1 MENFYIRFA
10 IGSEINFPEKL
21 LKIISKNFD
30 FDLSQKNLNNVF
42 MLMTSLDGT
51 LSRKVKR
58 GEIFE
63 WKINISENSIT
74 SNRFESFLPYIF
86 LSKHLENIL
95 YPFQKEGVDWLMN
108 SHNRIL
114 ADDMG
119 LGKTLQT
126 IYALQKLYFEE
137 KLNIVVIF
145 CPKSL
150 LFNWE
155 IELKKWSPL
164 LQVRSFRDDLS
175 GNKNFILQHLKGY
188 NVHLISYSE
197 ANKFCKI
204 VKDEDLKVDLLIADE
219 AHKLRNDSSKLNRL
233 IESINRNK
241 TWLLTGTPLERDTKD
256 IKNILTL
263 LEPKKAKAF
272 SEAEDIILRS
282 NLKQN
287 SLRRMKSQVLNE
299 LPKSSKKTIMLEMT
313 EEQDQLYHQT
323 LKLMGSAKGKDRI
336 SFITRLV
343 QVAAG
348 DTIIDSCKYN
358 RAIEIIQNCIENN
371 EKVIVFSGYN
381 NVLKTFQKK
390 LNSYKIKNLIYTGEL
405 DAQARDNNLQKFK
418 TEKDSYVLNINANV
432 GSEGLTL
439 TEANNVIFLN
449 EWWNPSSNRQA
460 EDRINRIGQ
469 KNHTFFHI
477 LRSFKTID
485 ENIGMILDNKTD
497 IEKNFTEQLLSSFIK

>member
-1 MENFYIRFA
+1 MESFNINFT
-10 IGSEINFPEKL
+10 IGSEIEYPNNILGL
-21 LKIISKNFD
+21 LEKNFYC
-30 FDLSQKNLNNVF
+30 DLSQQNLNNIF

-51 LSRKVKR
+51 LSRRVKR
-58 GEIFE
+58 GNTFS
-63 WKINISENSIT
+63 WKINFTETTVT
-74 SNRFESFLPYIF
+74 SNRFQSYLPYIF
-86 LSKHLENIL
+86 LSKHLEKIL
-95 YPFQKEGVDWLMN
+95 YSFQKEGVNWLLN

-126 IYALQKLYFEE
+126 IHAIQRLYFEK
-137 KLNIVVIF
+137 KLNILVIF

-155 IELKKWSPL
+155 VELKKWAPL
-164 LQVRSFRDDLS
+164 LQVKSFRDDLS
-175 GNKNFILQHLKGY
+175 EDKSIILQHLKG
-188 NVHLISYSE
+188 NNIHLISYSE
-197 ANKFCKI
+197 ANRFCKI
-204 VKDEDLKVDLLIADE
+204 VEEEDLKVDLLVADE
-219 AHKLRNDSSKLNRL
+219 AHKLRNDTSKLNRL
-233 IESINRNK
+233 IETINRER

-272 SEAEDIILRS
+272 SESEDIILRS
-282 NLKQN
+282 NLRQN

-299 LPKSSKKTIMLEMT
+299 LPKSSKKIIILEMT
-313 EEQDQLYHQT
+313 DQQSELYYHT
-323 LKLMGSAKGKDRI
+323 LKLMGAAKGKDRI
-336 SFITRLV
+336 SFISKLV

-348 DTIIDSCKYN
+348 DLLLDSCKYN
-358 RAIEIIQNCIENN
+358 RAIEIIQNCIDNN

-381 NVLKTFQKK
+381 NVLKTFQRK
-390 LNSYKIKNLIYTGEL
+390 LNSHAIKNYIYTGEL
-405 DAQARDNNLQKFK
+405 DAQARDNNLHKFK
-418 TEKDSYVLNINANV
+418 SENDAFVLNINSNV

-460 EDRINRIGQ
+460 EDRVNRIGQ
-469 KNHTFFHI
+469 QNHTFFYV

-485 ENIGMILDNKTD
+485 ENIGMILDTKTN
-497 IEKNFTEQLLSSFIK
+497 IEKDFTEQLLSTFIL

>member
-1 MENFYIRFA
+1 MENFYINFT
-10 IGSEINFPEKL
+10 IGSEIKYPKEF
-21 LKIISKNFD
+21 LKIISQNYEY
-30 FDLSQKNLNNVF
+30 DLSQKNLNNIF
-42 MLMTSLDGT
+42 MLMTSFDGS

-58 GEIFE
+58 GETFE
-63 WKINISENSIT
+63 WKITISDNSIS
-74 SNRFESFLPYIF
+74 SNRFQSFIPYIF
-86 LSKHLENIL
+86 LSKHLEKIL
-95 YPFQKEGVDWLMN
+95 YPFQQEGVNWLLN

-126 IYALQKLYFEE
+126 IYAIQKLYFDE
-137 KLNIVVIF
+137 KLNLLVIF

-155 IELKKWSPL
+155 VELKKWCPL
-164 LQVRSFRDDLS
+164 LQVRSFRDDIV
-175 GNKNFILQHLKGY
+175 GNKNLILQHLKG
-188 NVHLISYSE
+188 NNIHLVSYSE

-204 VKDEDLKVDLLIADE
+204 LMDEELSVDLLIADE
-219 AHKLRNDSSKLNRL
+219 AHKLRNDTSKLNRL
-233 IESINRNK
+233 IETVTRTR

-263 LEPKKAKAF
+263 LEPRKAKAF

-287 SLRRMKSQVLNE
+287 SLRRMKSDVLNE
-299 LPKSSKKTIMLEMT
+299 LPKSSKKIIMLEMT
-313 EEQDQLYHQT
+313 DRQAELYYET
-323 LKLMGSAKGKDRI
+323 LKIMGSAKGKDRI
-336 SFITRLV
+336 SYISKLV

-348 DTIIDSCKYN
+348 DTIVDSCKYN
-358 RAIEIIQNCIENN
+358 RAIEIIQNCIETN

-381 NVLKTFQKK
+381 NVLKTFQKI
-390 LNSYKIKNLIYTGEL
+390 LNSYEIKNLIYTGEL
-405 DAQARDNNLQKFK
+405 DAQARENNLKKFK
-418 TEKDSYVLNINANV
+418 SENDAFVLNINSNV

-460 EDRINRIGQ
+460 EDRVNRIGQ
-469 KNHTFFHI
+469 KNHTFFHV

-485 ENIGMILDNKTD
+485 ENIGMILDNKTN
-497 IEKNFTEQLLSSFIK
+497 IERDFTEQLLSSFK